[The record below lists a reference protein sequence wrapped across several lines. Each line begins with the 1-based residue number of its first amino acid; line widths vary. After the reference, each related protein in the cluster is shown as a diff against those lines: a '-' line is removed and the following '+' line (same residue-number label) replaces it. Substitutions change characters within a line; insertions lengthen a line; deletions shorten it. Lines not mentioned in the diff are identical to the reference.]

1 METRKLGTTGIDV
14 SSFALGTWEMGGL
27 WWGPMDAEDGVAIL
41 HRALDLG
48 ITTYDASDA
57 YGNGRSEV
65 ILGEALRGKRQE
77 TVLVT
82 KAGYLVGID
91 GAQMLF
97 LDRDAPQPQCYEPW
111 YLRHECEL
119 SLRRMQTDYIDAY
132 LLHDPPVEVVKRDEP
147 WETLRELKQ
156 AGKVRSIGISS
167 SATACLEA
175 VKRGHAE
182 VVEVSY
188 SVALQE
194 AAAELF
200 PLCAEKGV
208 GVLARSPFASGRLF
222 QDEAMVKRLT
232 QALVKPPVQ
241 SLHEAA
247 IKFVLSHPHVA
258 ACITGVMNTG
268 ELEANASAAEPPLL
282 SDAQRKL
289 VEAT

>member
-14 SSFALGTWEMGGL
+14 SAFALGTWELGGL
-27 WWGPMDAEDGVAIL
+27 WWGPIDAEDSVEIL

-48 ITTYDASDA
+48 VTTYDASDA

-65 ILGEALRGKRQE
+65 ILGEALRGRRAD
-77 TVLVT
+77 TVLIT

-91 GAQMLF
+91 GAQTLF
-97 LDRDAPQPQCYEPW
+97 QQRGVPQPQCYEPW
-111 YLRHECEL
+111 YIRHECEL
-119 SLRRMQTDYIDAY
+119 SLRRLQTDYIDAY
-132 LLHDPPVEVVKRDEP
+132 LLHDPPVDVVKREEP

-156 AGKVRSIGISS
+156 AGKVRSIGLSS
-167 SATACLEA
+167 SVAACVEA
-175 VKRGHAE
+175 VRQGCAD

-222 QDEAMVKRLT
+222 QDAATVERLT
-232 QALVKPPVQ
+232 AALVKPPVE
-241 SLHEAA
+241 SLHAAA

-258 ACITGVMNTG
+258 ACITGVMNTE
-268 ELEANASAAEPPLL
+268 ELEANVRAAEPPYLA
-282 SDAQRKL
+282 DEQRKL
-289 VEAT
+289 VEFP